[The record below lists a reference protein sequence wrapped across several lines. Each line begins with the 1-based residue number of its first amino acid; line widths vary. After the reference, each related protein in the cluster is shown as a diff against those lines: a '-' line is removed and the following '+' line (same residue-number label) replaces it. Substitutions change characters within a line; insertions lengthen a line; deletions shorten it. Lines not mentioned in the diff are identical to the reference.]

1 MPRLRSKRGAST
13 TTPSGP
19 TARSAGVRR
28 TSLPRSLGVLA
39 GPGPLAPTRVLN
51 PRTSHYPCSG
61 IWGQVTFTFDDYTG
75 QNDHLRGNLLASLSC
90 STSNFV
96 GLGCE
101 HRGEF
106 DSVQGLVGVILLGIM
121 VAGFANRT
129 RY

>member
-13 TTPSGP
+13 PTPSGP

-61 IWGQVTFTFDDYTG
+61 IWGQVST
-75 QNDHLRGNLLASLSC
+75 ASPRRHGS
-90 STSNFV
+90 SPV
-96 GLGCE
+96 HPAIRLG
-101 HRGEF
+101 RVR
-106 DSVQGLVGVILLGIM
+106 SSLVGVALLTLLRHQERVIGD
-121 VAGFANRT
+121 
-129 RY
+129 